1 MHIKGLERWFSV
13 CALSCAQLT
22 SRPWTVHIN
31 YFKTPVRQRR
41 SMSSLS
47 LRLHRLSILESLD
60 HPPAVEEEEEEATGC
75 RGTQIGCMGQGAEA
89 GAVEPLR

>member
-1 MHIKGLERWFSV
+1 M
-13 CALSCAQLT
+13 
-22 SRPWTVHIN
+22 N
-31 YFKTPVRQRR
+31 
-41 SMSSLS
+41 SLS
-47 LRLHRLSILESLD
+47 LHLPCLSILDSLD